1 MERNLLK
8 AEMHW
13 QALVER
19 LLKAI
24 QSFSKMSAKRCRN
37 ASGMLE
43 NFTFHGLVLKV
54 LYPVRQAQ
62 RWEGE
67 KQRLS
72 TVSRVV
78 AKWATFPWSLA
89 VDQREKTGFTQ
100 WHSVTVAGRGYVG
113 PFGAFWAPMRDHKW
127 WIYIMVWSQTV
138 KIPDKGLT
146 LFTPLQSKHERNIGR
161 SWHKSQWFLIWNL
174 GASMLKCQ
182 FHGCYPST
190 LVASRS
196 NAGYGAVAVGRVV
209 LGLIE
214 LHGGNG
220 IYTHRITYC

>member
-13 QALVER
+13 QALVQR

-78 AKWATFPWSLA
+78 VKWATFPWSLA

-127 WIYIMVWSQTV
+127 LIYIYNGL
-138 KIPDKGLT
+138 KPDCQNPWQGT
-146 LFTPLQSKHERNIGR
+146 YPFHPS
-161 SWHKSQWFLIWNL
+161 S
-174 GASMLKCQ
+174 LKARKEHWQ
-182 FHGCYPST
+182 I
-190 LVASRS
+190 LA
-196 NAGYGAVAVGRVV
+196 
-209 LGLIE
+209 
-214 LHGGNG
+214 
-220 IYTHRITYC
+220 